1 MSESALVRAVRDNIA
16 TSSLFLARVVSVEPD
31 ESAPSVAADVFV
43 ICTYGGVRAGPAHE
57 PSGPIVDKLYDINVS
72 IALRSPKV
80 PRDRQAKLWV
90 GLSSSFETFGE
101 EIESLVDF
109 NYDVTTA
116 ASALILAETGSTF
129 GFQEPL
135 KIADWG
141 PIRDAPPEIF
151 AGTSGASPAAKIRQ
165 LQFRGARRTV
175 VR

>member
-16 TSSLFLARVVSVEPD
+16 TSALFADRVVSVEPD
-31 ESAPSVAADVFV
+31 ESAPSVSADLSV

-80 PRDRQAKLWV
+80 PRDRQRTLWI
-90 GLSSSFETFGE
+90 GLTLSFETFGE
-101 EIESLVDF
+101 EIERLVDF
-109 NYDVTTA
+109 NYDVQA
-116 ASALILAETGSTF
+116 AANVFILAETGSTF

-151 AGTSGASPAAKIRQ
+151 AGTSGSSPAAKIRQ

>member
-16 TSSLFLARVVSVEPD
+16 TSALFDDRVVSVEPD
-31 ESAPSVAADVFV
+31 ESVPATAADVYV
-43 ICTYGGVRAGPAHE
+43 ICTFGGVRAGPAHE

-72 IALRSPKV
+72 IALRSPKIV
-80 PRDRQAKLWV
+80 RDRQRRLWI
-90 GLSSSFETFGE
+90 GLASSFETFGE

-109 NYDVTTA
+109 SYTVTA
-116 ASALILAETGSTF
+116 AANAFILAETGSTF

-151 AGTSGASPAAKIRQ
+151 AGTSASSPAAKIRQ